1 MSVISQIAE
10 GNESLTEEQVK
21 ELVAR
26 SLPADDYGGKK
37 VLLIVPDSTRTA
49 PVGLLFK
56 AIHTQ
61 IGNCA
66 AKVDVIV
73 ALGTHPPMSEE
84 AICERLEITLDERR
98 SQYSSVQLTITN
110 GTTPK

>member
-21 ELVAR
+21 ELIAQ
-26 SLPADDYGGKK
+26 SLPVVDYAGKK
-37 VLLIVPDSTRTA
+37 ILLIVPDSTRTA

-56 AIHTQ
+56 AIHAQ
-61 IGNCA
+61 IGGCA
-66 AKVDVIV
+66 AKLDVMI

-84 AICERLEITLDERR
+84 AICER
-98 SQYSSVQLTITN
+98 
-110 GTTPK
+110 